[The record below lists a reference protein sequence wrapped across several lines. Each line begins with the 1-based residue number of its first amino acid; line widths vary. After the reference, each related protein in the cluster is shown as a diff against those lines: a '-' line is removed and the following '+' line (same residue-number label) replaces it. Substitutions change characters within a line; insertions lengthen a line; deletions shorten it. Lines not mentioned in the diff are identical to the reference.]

1 MTPPFHWTDWS
12 TAGQGNTFVGDAAI
26 AEPALLGATGF
37 FHKVSEGTGYK
48 DPAFRR
54 RRPAAQQY
62 RSSGGYHWVSPGKDL
77 NRQLGNFGEQIG
89 DLAVGEGI
97 QLDCEQTGL
106 DTAFV
111 ETAWN
116 LWAATYGQD
125 RVCTYMGRF
134 FTGGNGRKTAIID
147 ELPEHILWWL
157 AWYSTAS
164 YSQIASRL
172 PREPFVWQ
180 WGGGKEGVFIPL
192 VGRVDSNQVINA
204 AAAERFCGLS
214 APAPPPDPGPPPL
227 PPPTLIP
234 WANVPEEDDMA
245 SREGPFF
252 IQATGADG
260 HLPGRIYKTDGRGMT
275 LRQIETP
282 ARLDHAR
289 WLLKTA
295 GYDPAAVDA
304 APTPADDVEAYGHV
318 VNP

>member
-134 FTGGNGRKTAIID
+134 FTGGNVAQDADHRRAPRAH
-147 ELPEHILWWL
+147 LVV
-157 AWYSTAS
+157 A
-164 YSQIASRL
+164 RL
-172 PREPFVWQ
+172 VQ
-180 WGGGKEGVFIPL
+180 HGVVQPD
-192 VGRVDSNQVINA
+192 RV
-204 AAAERFCGLS
+204 
-214 APAPPPDPGPPPL
+214 PAP
-227 PPPTLIP
+227 
-234 WANVPEEDDMA
+234 
-245 SREGPFF
+245 S
-252 IQATGADG
+252 
-260 HLPGRIYKTDGRGMT
+260 
-275 LRQIETP
+275 
-282 ARLDHAR
+282 
-289 WLLKTA
+289 
-295 GYDPAAVDA
+295 
-304 APTPADDVEAYGHV
+304 
-318 VNP
+318 